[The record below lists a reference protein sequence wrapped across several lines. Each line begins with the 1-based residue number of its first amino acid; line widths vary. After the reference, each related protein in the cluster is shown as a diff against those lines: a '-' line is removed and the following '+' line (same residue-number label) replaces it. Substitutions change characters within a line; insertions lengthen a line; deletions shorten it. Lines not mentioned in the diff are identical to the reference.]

1 MIRKIN
7 IKLLLSSLF
16 CVLML
21 MLSLTNLGAVSR
33 TPTYP
38 KNSKFSRGVANT
50 CYYINSTA
58 SSYTSK
64 INKAADLWEYNG
76 WDNPIYMTAVSS
88 NYATHMDFYGETP
101 STDSNLNA
109 NTNAYTKV
117 FDSSGKNMYFGTG
130 NWFYARITINKTS
143 SANQAT
149 MVHEM
154 GHAFGLA
161 HYPSNNRS
169 IMYPYSSGR
178 KVSSPQKCDVDTIN
192 YLY

>member
-1 MIRKIN
+1 MLVQHLE
-7 IKLLLSSLF
+7 LLLIQ
-16 CVLML
+16 
-21 MLSLTNLGAVSR
+21 
-33 TPTYP
+33 

-50 CYYINSTA
+50 CYYINSSA

-64 INKAADLWEYNG
+64 INKAANLWEYNG

-88 NYATHMDFYGETP
+88 NYATHMDFYGKTP
-101 STDSNLNA
+101 SNDQNLDSN
-109 NTNAYTKV
+109 TNGYTTV
-117 FDSSGKNMYFGTG
+117 YNSSGKQMTFGSS
-130 NWFYARITINKTS
+130 NWFYAKIVINKSS

-149 MVHEM
+149 VVHEM

-161 HYPSNNRS
+161 HYPSNSSS